1 MWFDCS
7 LSAHGALRLARCA
20 ATRLACQ
27 AHVVCMVCFLPPAYS
42 QTANS
47 ASAGSA
53 TAWFGGVVATVVV
66 LQLQRF
72 LQTGQKMYLLYVA
85 LAGGGAWALQES
97 VLPPG
102 ALPPDGPLSLPAAQM
117 LFAGA
122 LVAGAWW
129 LAARERAQADLAT
142 AAQQAH
148 IASQRGALEK
158 LQAAEIALESK
169 VSQRTHELHLAVQ
182 QIEALSAQDG
192 LTGVANRRRFD
203 DGLKV
208 EWGRAAR
215 SRQALSIAII
225 DIDWF
230 TEFNTRYGHETGD
243 ACLCQLA
250 RVLETGVMRSGDL
263 IARYSGGAFV
273 LLAPDTDAH
282 GILSIANYLC
292 QEVLRL
298 ALPHHDSPYGCV
310 SISIGVATA
319 HAQDSPKP
327 DGLLLRAQ
335 TCLASAQA
343 QGRNRAVAG

>member
-1 MWFDCS
+1 MRFDRS
-7 LSAHGALRLARCA
+7 SRAHTILDPVRSNVTRMVYLA
-20 ATRLACQ
+20 
-27 AHVVCMVCFLPPAYS
+27 CMVCLVPSAHS
-42 QTANS
+42 QTALTAPAWAES
-47 ASAGSA
+47 
-53 TAWFGGVVATVVV
+53 AWFGGVVATVV
-66 LQLQRF
+66 LLHLQRY
-72 LQTGQKMYLLYVA
+72 LQTGQKVHLLYVA
-85 LAGGGAWALQES
+85 VACGGALAMQGSALAFGSLQ
-97 VLPPG
+97 
-102 ALPPDGPLSLPAAQM
+102 ADWPLSLPAAQM

-122 LVAGAWW
+122 LVAGGWW
-129 LAARERAQADLAT
+129 MAQRERAQAALTD
-142 AAQQAH
+142 AALQAH
-148 IASQRGALEK
+148 IASQRAALEK
-158 LQAAEIALESK
+158 LQVTEIALESK

-208 EWGRAAR
+208 EWGRATR
-215 SRQALSIAII
+215 SRQALSVAII

-230 TEFNTRYGHETGD
+230 TEFNTRYGHESGD

-310 SISIGVATA
+310 SISIGAATA
-319 HAQDSPKP
+319 HAQDSSSPY
-327 DGLLLRAQ
+327 GLLLHAQ
-335 TCLASAQA
+335 TRLDSAQA
-343 QGRNRAVAG
+343 QGRNRALAG

>member
-1 MWFDCS
+1 MWFDRFSCAPVA
-7 LSAHGALRLARCA
+7 LGLVRRTVTRGAALA
-20 ATRLACQ
+20 
-27 AHVVCMVCFLPPAYS
+27 CMVCFLPPAYS
-42 QTANS
+42 QTAS
-47 ASAGSA
+47 TASAGSES
-53 TAWFGGVVATVVV
+53 AWLGGVVATVLV
-66 LQLQRF
+66 LHLQRF
-72 LQTGQKMYLLYVA
+72 LQTGQKMYAFYMA
-85 LAGGGAWALQES
+85 LAGGGAWALQEYA
-97 VLPPG
+97 PAPG
-102 ALPPDGPLSLPAAQM
+102 ALTTNWPLSLPAAQM

-122 LVAGAWW
+122 LLAGAWW
-129 LAARERAQADLAT
+129 LANRERAQAVLAT
-142 AAQQAH
+142 ATQHAQINA
-148 IASQRGALEK
+148 QRSALEK

-215 SRQALSIAII
+215 SRQALSVAII

-230 TEFNTRYGHETGD
+230 TEFNTRYGHASGD

-298 ALPHHDSPYGCV
+298 ALPHQDSPYGCV

-319 HAQDSPKP
+319 HAQDSPNP

>member
-1 MWFDCS
+1 MWFHRSSCARVAQD
-7 LSAHGALRLARCA
+7 LSRRTVTSIACLAG
-20 ATRLACQ
+20 L
-27 AHVVCMVCFLPPAYS
+27 VCFFPLAYS
-42 QTANS
+42 QTSS
-47 ASAGSA
+47 AAPAWAES
-53 TAWFGGVVATVVV
+53 AWFGGVVATVLV
-66 LQLQRF
+66 LHLQRYF
-72 LQTGQKMYLLYVA
+72 QTGQKLYLLYVA
-85 LAGGGAWALQES
+85 MTGGGAWALQEFA
-97 VLPPG
+97 LAAGTPPT
-102 ALPPDGPLSLPAAQM
+102 DWPLSLPAAQM

-122 LVAGAWW
+122 MVAGVWW
-129 LAARERAQADLAT
+129 LAGRERTQADVAT
-142 AAQQAH
+142 AAQQAQ

-158 LQAAEIALESK
+158 LQATEIALESK
-169 VSQRTHELHLAVQ
+169 ISQRTHELHLAVQ

-215 SRQALSIAII
+215 SRQALSVAII

-230 TEFNTRYGHETGD
+230 TEFNTRYGHESGD

-319 HAQDSPKP
+319 HAQDSPNP
-327 DGLLLRAQ
+327 DGLLLRAH

-343 QGRNRAVAG
+343 QGRNRVVAG

>member
-1 MWFDCS
+1 MWFDRFSC
-7 LSAHGALRLARCA
+7 APVALGLVRRTVTRMA
-20 ATRLACQ
+20 APA
-27 AHVVCMVCFLPPAYS
+27 CMVCFFAPAYS
-42 QTANS
+42 QAASTA
-47 ASAGSA
+47 AAGSES
-53 TAWFGGVVATVVV
+53 AWLGGVVATVLV

-72 LQTGQKMYLLYVA
+72 LQTGQKMYALYMA
-85 LAGGGAWALQES
+85 LAGGGAWALQEY
-97 VLPPG
+97 PPAPG
-102 ALPPDGPLSLPAAQM
+102 ALTTNWPLSLPEAQM
-117 LFAGA
+117 LFAAA

-129 LAARERAQADLAT
+129 LANRERAQAVLAT
-142 AAQQAH
+142 ATQQAQ
-148 IASQRGALEK
+148 INEQRSALEK

-182 QIEALSAQDG
+182 QIETLSAQDG

-215 SRQALSIAII
+215 SRQALSVAII

-230 TEFNTRYGHETGD
+230 TEFNTRYGHESGD

-319 HAQDSPKP
+319 YAQDSTNS

-343 QGRNRAVAG
+343 KGRNRADAG

>member
-1 MWFDCS
+1 MWFHRSSCARVAQG
-7 LSAHGALRLARCA
+7 LSRCTATSIACLAG
-20 ATRLACQ
+20 L
-27 AHVVCMVCFLPPAYS
+27 VCFFPPAYS
-42 QTANS
+42 QTSS
-47 ASAGSA
+47 AAPAWAES
-53 TAWFGGVVATVVV
+53 AWFGGVVATVLV
-66 LQLQRF
+66 LHLQRF
-72 LQTGQKMYLLYVA
+72 FQTRQKLYLLYVA
-85 LAGGGAWALQES
+85 VAGVGAWSMQES
-97 VLPPG
+97 ALNPG
-102 ALPPDGPLSLPAAQM
+102 ALPPDWPMSMSAAQM

-129 LAARERAQADLAT
+129 LADRDRAQAALAT
-142 AAQQAH
+142 AAQQAQ
-148 IASQRGALEK
+148 IAGQRDALEK
-158 LQAAEIALESK
+158 LQATEIALESK

-182 QIEALSAQDG
+182 QIEALTAQDG

-208 EWGRAAR
+208 EWGRATR
-215 SRQALSIAII
+215 SRQALSIAVI

-230 TEFNTRYGHETGD
+230 TEFNTRYGHESGD

-319 HAQDSPKP
+319 YAQDSTSS